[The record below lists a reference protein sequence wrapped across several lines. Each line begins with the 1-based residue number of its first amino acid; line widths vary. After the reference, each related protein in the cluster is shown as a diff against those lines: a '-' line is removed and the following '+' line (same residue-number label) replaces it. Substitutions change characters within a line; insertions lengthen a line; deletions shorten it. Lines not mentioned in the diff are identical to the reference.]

1 MLHTFSLLALL
12 LWNGRGMP
20 HSQFALGPQQ
30 SNRQNLAPQDGWH
43 KECPPGNWLV
53 FNSYYNELKTS
64 QNVLQHQPH
73 QNSWQ
78 SDFGLLNSAYRK
90 RGETFSCGWS
100 PGGSGSFSQ
109 ADAEGAPHIL
119 LGNLG
124 HVWAQNPWVNEVLH
138 PNIVILSSVDFW
150 VRKCVK

>member
-20 HSQFALGPQQ
+20 HSQFAVGPQQ
-30 SNRQNLAPQDGWH
+30 SN
-43 KECPPGNWLV
+43 
-53 FNSYYNELKTS
+53 
-64 QNVLQHQPH
+64 
-73 QNSWQ
+73 
-78 SDFGLLNSAYRK
+78 RK

-124 HVWAQNPWVNEVLH
+124 HVWAQNP
-138 PNIVILSSVDFW
+138 
-150 VRKCVK
+150 